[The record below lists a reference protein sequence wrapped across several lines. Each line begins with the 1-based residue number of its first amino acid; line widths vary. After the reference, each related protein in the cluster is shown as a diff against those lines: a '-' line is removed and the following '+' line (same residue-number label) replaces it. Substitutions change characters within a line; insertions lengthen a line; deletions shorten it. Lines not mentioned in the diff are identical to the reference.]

1 MSIITSSSN
10 QFFNPPNPLVSHV
23 AMIQNIPNPDQVQ
36 YMTYTHSI
44 AWTFNKENKRKIKLY
59 NIIIY
64 SNSRQN

>member
-23 AMIQNIPNPDQVQ
+23 AMIQNIPNPVQVQ

-44 AWTFNKENKRKIKLY
+44 AWTFNKENKRKI
-59 NIIIY
+59 II
-64 SNSRQN
+64 

>member
-44 AWTFNKENKRKIKLY
+44 AWTFNKENKC
-59 NIIIY
+59 NI
-64 SNSRQN
+64 